1 MEPFLKRV
9 EARLKASGLPVAE
22 TLVQQLSDAVFAEAI
37 VEIQGNDQVWDNFL
51 EAPIVA
57 AQGIINKMIAGI
69 DGK

>member
-1 MEPFLKRV
+1 MDPFLKRV

-22 TLVQQLSDAVFAEAI
+22 SLVQQLSDALFAEAI
-37 VEIQGNDQVWDNFL
+37 VEIKGNNQVWDNFL

-57 AQGIINKMIAGI
+57 TQGIVNKMIAGI